1 MNAQPLLFFNEGC
14 KGKVYDIVGGRS
26 FSKRLF
32 EMGFNS
38 GQEVEIIKNDIG
50 PLIVGLDGSRVA
62 IGRGMAQK
70 ILLVPF

>member
-1 MNAQPLLFFNEGC
+1 MNTQPLLFFNEGS
-14 KGKVYDIVGGRS
+14 KGKVYDIVGGSR

-32 EMGFNS
+32 EMGFNT

-50 PLIVGLDGSRVA
+50 PLIIGLDGSRVA

-70 ILLVPF
+70 IILIPL